1 MVTLLRPIDVDGLR
15 RTEVVPALAAA
26 PAITLAGAVE
36 LACTVASGGAER
48 SALAQAAARWF
59 GGLSLWRTMIAWLVD
74 GQRPLRPADPMSA
87 PIFEMWA
94 IEGED
99 DVAGTDWI
107 LYQDRFRRT
116 ATQFGFSSAL
126 GAALSRALAEMAD
139 NIYQHSGGGRGFAV
153 FCFAEKRVSWCVADL
168 GQGMLASLRS
178 SERWAH
184 LQNARD
190 ALVAVW
196 HARATSRPGASS
208 GDGFRQVE
216 RSLAALNGHLR
227 FRTDDA
233 VLELVGT
240 SGALRP
246 ISRTNPE
253 LPGLQIAATCALGDP
268 GDLPVTA

>member
-1 MVTLLRPIDVDGLR
+1 MLLRPIDVDGLR

-26 PAITLAGAVE
+26 PAITLAAAVE

-48 SALAQAAARWF
+48 SSLAQATARWF
-59 GGLSLWRTMIAWLVD
+59 GGLSLWRAMIAWLVD
-74 GQRPLRPADPMSA
+74 GQRPSRPADAMSA
-87 PIFEMWA
+87 PTFEMWA
-94 IEGED
+94 IEDED
-99 DVAGTDWI
+99 DVTGTDFV

-116 ATQFGFSSAL
+116 ATQHGFSSAL

-139 NIYQHSGGGRGFAV
+139 NVYQHSGGCRGLAV
-153 FCFAEKRVSWCVADL
+153 FHFAEKRVSWCVADL

-184 LQNARD
+184 LENAQA

-196 HARATSRPGASS
+196 HAQATSRPGASS

-246 ISRTNPE
+246 TSRTNPM
-253 LPGLQIAATCALGDP
+253 LRGLQIAATCALGDP
-268 GDLPVTA
+268 GDVSIIP